1 MQHDVGGLDAGGI
14 CIADA
19 PLAHWEFQTHA
30 LLVCLARKRLLTT
43 DELRRG
49 VEGLEPTAYA
59 TWSYYEKWSAAIA
72 ALLLERGVVTEQ
84 ELYDELH
91 GPGHEPSSSGP
102 FSVGDYVRIK
112 GEATPGLRWR
122 KPHLRVPGYIHGL
135 TGRVASVVGT
145 FSDPSLAA
153 FRLAGPPQ
161 TLYRVELA
169 ASDVW
174 ATAYHRQPGH
184 DSVRTADS
192 IVVDVYA
199 SWLESTT
206 AVATSGPASVS
217 AFPHLARGGDISG
230 SAGHAHADS
239 DGHDH
244 EHEEREAVEA
254 AAVALEASSA
264 AGREE
269 DGRPKESPGRAVG
282 EAIVALLCVSGG
294 WTFLVRPTRETPS
307 RHLQRRGVLSAAEL
321 ARTIEALESAGRRL
335 AGADLVARAWV
346 DEDFKRLLLSD
357 ASRAAS
363 SVGIDA
369 ANPNAPT
376 VLIVVEDTDEV
387 KNVVVCTLCS
397 CYPSALLGISPSWY
411 RSRNY
416 RARTVRDPRSV
427 LAEFDTHIPAGARI
441 CVHDSTA
448 DCRYMVLPQRPRG
461 TDGWSE
467 ERLRA
472 LVTRDSLIGVTILP
486 DVLPGTDELS

>member
-14 CIADA
+14 CITDA

-49 VEGLEPTAYA
+49 VEALEPTAYA

-72 ALLLERGVVTEQ
+72 TLLLERGVVTEQ
-84 ELYDELH
+84 DLYDELH
-91 GPGHEPSSSGP
+91 GPGHVPSLSGP

-112 GEATPGLRWR
+112 SEATLGLRWR

-135 TGRVASVVGT
+135 TGRVTSVVGT

-153 FRLAGPPQ
+153 FRLSGPPQ

-184 DSVRTADS
+184 DSVHTADS

-199 SWLESTT
+199 SWLGSTT
-206 AVATSGPASVS
+206 AVEATSGPASVS
-217 AFPHLARGGDISG
+217 AFPHLARGGTDAVGGISG
-230 SAGHAHADS
+230 SAHAES
-239 DGHDH
+239 DDHDH

-269 DGRPKESPGRAVG
+269 AGRPEESPGRAVG

-294 WTFLVRPTRETPS
+294 WTFLGPLEIPVHVLPS
-307 RHLQRRGVLSAAEL
+307 SAA
-321 ARTIEALESAGRRL
+321 ARGS
-335 AGADLVARAWV
+335 
-346 DEDFKRLLLSD
+346 F
-357 ASRAAS
+357 
-363 SVGIDA
+363 
-369 ANPNAPT
+369 
-376 VLIVVEDTDEV
+376 
-387 KNVVVCTLCS
+387 CC
-397 CYPSALLGISPSWY
+397 
-411 RSRNY
+411 
-416 RARTVRDPRSV
+416 
-427 LAEFDTHIPAGARI
+427 
-441 CVHDSTA
+441 
-448 DCRYMVLPQRPRG
+448 
-461 TDGWSE
+461 
-467 ERLRA
+467 RA
-472 LVTRDSLIGVTILP
+472 LAD
-486 DVLPGTDELS
+486 D